1 MTIIQIPVNVKEIQS
16 VTSLENEESI
26 LLLVGSVGETNRDY
40 TFEWKKSVDDKDR
53 LDKLKS
59 LIKLCDYTL
68 NVVIDVSIVR
78 NDEGN
83 CEIEFNLYNRI
94 PIIEIKTDIN
104 SIFKS
109 EGVMLVQN
117 IQKSPENKVVTN
129 QSINDESNVNVEDEI
144 EQEVDAP
151 KTETNLVNDID
162 EVSEP
167 DKDNEDT
174 LEQQDLKTSLDQSL
188 HELYDSVSKEEI
200 NTDEYKEQVKSF
212 SKAFIRKA
220 TGDYDAELLS
230 LITIITY
237 DSLIQK
243 KSYEAFISSI
253 KSLTTKNEETFN
265 LFKYFNQKPSHNPLK
280 SLFIE
285 VMDNIEDMQ
294 VVEKYLE
301 EINRALDKGGF

>member
-1 MTIIQIPVNVKEIQS
+1 MTIIQIPVNVKEIQR

-40 TFEWKKSVDDKDR
+40 TFEWKKSVDNKDR

-68 NVVIDVSIVR
+68 DVVIDVSIVQ

-104 SIFKS
+104 NIFKNDV
-109 EGVMLVQN
+109 VMLEQN
-117 IQKSPENKVVTN
+117 IQKSPENKVVTD
-129 QSINDESNVNVEDEI
+129 QSINDESKANAEDKF
-144 EQEVDAP
+144 EQEVDTP
-151 KTETNLVNDID
+151 KTETNLVNDIE

-167 DKDNEDT
+167 KNDNKDT
-174 LEQQDLKTSLDQSL
+174 SEQQVLETSLDQSL
-188 HELYDSVSKEEI
+188 RELYDLVSKEI
-200 NTDEYKEQVKSF
+200 NTDGYEEQVKSF
-212 SKAFIRKA
+212 SKAFSRKA
-220 TGDYDAELLS
+220 TGDYEDETLPF
-230 LITIITY
+230 ITIIVY

-294 VVEKYLE
+294 VAEKYLE

>member
-68 NVVIDVSIVR
+68 DVVIDVSIVQ

-104 SIFKS
+104 NIFKS
-109 EGVMLVQN
+109 DVVMLEQN
-117 IQKSPENKVVTN
+117 MQKSPENKVVTD
-129 QSINDESNVNVEDEI
+129 QSINDESKANAEDKF
-144 EQEVDAP
+144 EQEVDTP
-151 KTETNLVNDID
+151 KTETNLVNDIE

-167 DKDNEDT
+167 KNDNKDT
-174 LEQQDLKTSLDQSL
+174 SEQQVLETSLDQSL
-188 HELYDSVSKEEI
+188 RELYDLVSKEI
-200 NTDEYKEQVKSF
+200 NTDGYEEQVKSF
-212 SKAFIRKA
+212 SKAFSRKA
-220 TGDYDAELLS
+220 TGDYEDETLPF
-230 LITIITY
+230 ITIIVY

-294 VVEKYLE
+294 VAEKYLE

>member
-68 NVVIDVSIVR
+68 DVVIDVSIVQ

-104 SIFKS
+104 NIFKNDV
-109 EGVMLVQN
+109 VMLEQN
-117 IQKSPENKVVTN
+117 IQKSPENKVVTD
-129 QSINDESNVNVEDEI
+129 QSINDESKANAEDKF
-144 EQEVDAP
+144 EQEVDTP
-151 KTETNLVNDID
+151 KTETNLVNDIE

-167 DKDNEDT
+167 KNDNKDT
-174 LEQQDLKTSLDQSL
+174 SEQQVLETSLDQSL
-188 HELYDSVSKEEI
+188 RELYDLVSKEI
-200 NTDEYKEQVKSF
+200 NTDGYEEQVKSF
-212 SKAFIRKA
+212 SKAFSRKA
-220 TGDYDAELLS
+220 TGDYEDETLPF
-230 LITIITY
+230 ITIIVY

-294 VVEKYLE
+294 VAEKYLE

>member
-1 MTIIQIPVNVKEIQS
+1 MTIIQIPVNVKEIQR

-59 LIKLCDYTL
+59 LLKLCDYTL
-68 NVVIDVSIVR
+68 DVVVDVSIVQ

-104 SIFKS
+104 NIFKS
-109 EGVMLVQN
+109 EGVMLVQK
-117 IQKSPENKVVTN
+117 IQKSDENKVVTE
-129 QSINDESNVNVEDEI
+129 QAINGESNVNVEDEI
-144 EQEVDAP
+144 EQEADAS
-151 KTETNLVNDID
+151 KTETKLVNDID

-167 DKDNEDT
+167 DNENS
-174 LEQQDLKTSLDQSL
+174 LEQHDLKTSLDQSL
-188 HELYDSVSKEEI
+188 HELYDLVSKEEI
-200 NTDEYKEQVKSF
+200 NTDEYKEQAKSF

-220 TGDYDAELLS
+220 TGDYDAELLP

-280 SLFIE
+280 PIFIE
-285 VMDNIEDMQ
+285 AMDNIEDMQ
-294 VVEKYLE
+294 VVERYLE
-301 EINRALDKGGF
+301 EINTALDKGGF

>member
-1 MTIIQIPVNVKEIQS
+1 MTIIQIPVNVKEIQR

-68 NVVIDVSIVR
+68 DVVIDVSIVQ

-83 CEIEFNLYNRI
+83 CEIKFNLYNRI

-104 SIFKS
+104 NIFKS
-109 EGVMLVQN
+109 DGVMLVQN
-117 IQKSPENKVVTN
+117 IQKSDENKVFTE
-129 QSINDESNVNVEDEI
+129 QTINGESNVNVEDEI

-200 NTDEYKEQVKSF
+200 NTDKYKEQVKSF

-220 TGDYDAELLS
+220 TGDYDAELLP

-285 VMDNIEDMQ
+285 FMDNIEDMQ
-294 VVEKYLE
+294 VVERYLE
-301 EINRALDKGGF
+301 EINTALDKGGF

>member
-26 LLLVGSVGETNRDY
+26 LLLIGSVGETNRDY

-68 NVVIDVSIVR
+68 NVVIDVSIVQ

-104 SIFKS
+104 NIFKS
-109 EGVMLVQN
+109 EDVMLEQN
-117 IQKSPENKVVTN
+117 IRKSPENKVVTD
-129 QSINDESNVNVEDEI
+129 QSINDESKANTEDKI
-144 EQEVDAP
+144 EQEVDTP
-151 KTETNLVNDID
+151 KTETNLVNDIE

-167 DKDNEDT
+167 KNDNKDT
-174 LEQQDLKTSLDQSL
+174 SEQQVLEISLDLSL
-188 HELYDSVSKEEI
+188 HELYDLVSKEI
-200 NTDEYKEQVKSF
+200 NTDEYEEQVKSF
-212 SKAFIRKA
+212 SKAFSRKA
-220 TGDYDAELLS
+220 TGDYEDETLS
-230 LITIITY
+230 FITIIVY
-237 DSLIQK
+237 NSLIQK

-285 VMDNIEDMQ
+285 AVDNIEDMQ

>member
-1 MTIIQIPVNVKEIQS
+1 MTIIQIPVNVKEIQR

-59 LIKLCDYTL
+59 LLKLCDYTL
-68 NVVIDVSIVR
+68 DVVVDVSIVQ

-104 SIFKS
+104 NIFKS
-109 EGVMLVQN
+109 EGVMLVQK
-117 IQKSPENKVVTN
+117 IQKSDENKVFTE
-129 QSINDESNVNVEDEI
+129 QAINGESNVNI
-144 EQEVDAP
+144 EQEVDAS

-167 DKDNEDT
+167 DNENT
-174 LEQQDLKTSLDQSL
+174 LEQQDLKASLGQSL
-188 HELYDSVSKEEI
+188 HELYDLVSKEEI
-200 NTDEYKEQVKSF
+200 NTDEYKEQAKSF

-220 TGDYDAELLS
+220 TGDYDAELLP

-280 SLFIE
+280 PIFIE
-285 VMDNIEDMQ
+285 AMDNIEDMQ
-294 VVEKYLE
+294 VVERYLE
-301 EINRALDKGGF
+301 EINTALDKGGF

>member
-1 MTIIQIPVNVKEIQS
+1 MTIIQIPVNVKEIQR

-68 NVVIDVSIVR
+68 DVVIDVSIVQ

-94 PIIEIKTDIN
+94 PIIGIKTDIN
-104 SIFKS
+104 NIFKS

-117 IQKSPENKVVTN
+117 SQNSDENKVFTE
-129 QSINDESNVNVEDEI
+129 QAINLKSNVNVEDEI

-174 LEQQDLKTSLDQSL
+174 LEQQDLKTFLDQSL

-220 TGDYDAELLS
+220 TGDYDDELLP

-237 DSLIQK
+237 DSLIQQ

-294 VVEKYLE
+294 VVERYLE
-301 EINRALDKGGF
+301 EINTALDKGGF

>member
-68 NVVIDVSIVR
+68 NVVIDVSIVQ

-104 SIFKS
+104 NIFKS
-109 EGVMLVQN
+109 EGIRLDQN
-117 IQKSPENKVVTN
+117 IQKSAENKVVTK
-129 QSINDESNVNVEDEI
+129 QSINDVSNANEEDKI
-144 EQEVDAP
+144 EQEIDTP
-151 KTETNLVNDID
+151 KTETNLVNDIE

-167 DKDNEDT
+167 KNDNKDIS
-174 LEQQDLKTSLDQSL
+174 EQQVLETSMDQSL
-188 HELYDSVSKEEI
+188 HELYDLVSKEI
-200 NTDEYKEQVKSF
+200 NTDEYKEKVKSF
-212 SKAFIRKA
+212 SKTFSRTA
-220 TGDYDAELLS
+220 TGDYDAETLP
-230 LITIITY
+230 LITVIVY

-280 SLFIE
+280 TLFIE
-285 VMDNIEDMQ
+285 AMNNIEDMQ

>member
-1 MTIIQIPVNVKEIQS
+1 MTIIQIPVNVKEIQR

-68 NVVIDVSIVR
+68 NVVIDVSIVQ

-104 SIFKS
+104 NIFKS
-109 EGVMLVQN
+109 EGIRLDQN
-117 IQKSPENKVVTN
+117 IQKSAENKVVTK
-129 QSINDESNVNVEDEI
+129 QSINDVSNANEEDKI
-144 EQEVDAP
+144 EQEIDTS
-151 KTETNLVNDID
+151 KTETNLVNDIE

-167 DKDNEDT
+167 KNDNKDIS
-174 LEQQDLKTSLDQSL
+174 EQQVLETSMDQSL
-188 HELYDSVSKEEI
+188 HELYDLVSKEI
-200 NTDEYKEQVKSF
+200 NTDEYEEQVKSF
-212 SKAFIRKA
+212 SKTFSRTA
-220 TGDYDAELLS
+220 TGDYDAETLPLLTV
-230 LITIITY
+230 IVY

-280 SLFIE
+280 TLFIE
-285 VMDNIEDMQ
+285 AMNNIEDMQ

-301 EINRALDKGGF
+301 EINRSLDKGGF

>member
-1 MTIIQIPVNVKEIQS
+1 MTIIQIPVNVKEIQR

-68 NVVIDVSIVR
+68 DVVIDVSIVQ

-104 SIFKS
+104 NIFKNDV
-109 EGVMLVQN
+109 VMLEQN
-117 IQKSPENKVVTN
+117 IQKSPENKVVTD
-129 QSINDESNVNVEDEI
+129 QSINDESKANAEDKF
-144 EQEVDAP
+144 EQEVDTP
-151 KTETNLVNDID
+151 KTETNLVNDIE

-167 DKDNEDT
+167 KNDNKDT
-174 LEQQDLKTSLDQSL
+174 SEQQVLETSLDQSL
-188 HELYDSVSKEEI
+188 RELYDLVSKEI
-200 NTDEYKEQVKSF
+200 NTDGYEEQVKSF
-212 SKAFIRKA
+212 SKAFSRKA
-220 TGDYDAELLS
+220 TGDYEDETLPF
-230 LITIITY
+230 ITIIVY

-294 VVEKYLE
+294 VAEKYLE

>member
-16 VTSLENEESI
+16 VTNLENEESI
-26 LLLVGSVGETNRDY
+26 LILVGSVGETNRDY
-40 TFEWKKSVDDKDR
+40 TFEWKKSGDDKDR

-68 NVVIDVSIVR
+68 NVVIDVSIVQ

-104 SIFKS
+104 NIFKS
-109 EGVMLVQN
+109 EGVMLEQN
-117 IQKSPENKVVTN
+117 IQKSDENKVVTE
-129 QSINDESNVNVEDEI
+129 QAINGEFNVNVEDEL
-144 EQEVDAP
+144 EQEVDAS

-162 EVSEP
+162 EVSEL
-167 DKDNEDT
+167 DNDNENT

-188 HELYDSVSKEEI
+188 HELYDLVSKEEI
-200 NTDEYKEQVKSF
+200 NTDEYKGQAKSF

-220 TGDYDAELLS
+220 TGDYDAELLP

-265 LFKYFNQKPSHNPLK
+265 LFKYFNQKPAHNPLK
-280 SLFIE
+280 PLFIE
-285 VMDNIEDMQ
+285 AMDNIEDMQ
-294 VVEKYLE
+294 VVERYLE

>member
-68 NVVIDVSIVR
+68 NVVIDVSIVQ

-104 SIFKS
+104 NIFKS
-109 EGVMLVQN
+109 EGIRLDQN
-117 IQKSPENKVVTN
+117 IQKSAENKVVTE
-129 QSINDESNVNVEDEI
+129 QSINDVSNANAEDKI
-144 EQEVDAP
+144 EQEIDTP
-151 KTETNLVNDID
+151 KTETNLVNDIE

-167 DKDNEDT
+167 KNDNKDT
-174 LEQQDLKTSLDQSL
+174 SEQQVLETSLDQSL
-188 HELYDSVSKEEI
+188 HELYDLVSKEI
-200 NTDEYKEQVKSF
+200 NTDEYEEQVKSF
-212 SKAFIRKA
+212 SKAFSRKA
-220 TGDYDAELLS
+220 TGDYGDETLPF
-230 LITIITY
+230 ITVIVY

-253 KSLTTKNEETFN
+253 KSLTTKNEETFK

-285 VMDNIEDMQ
+285 AMNNIEDMQ
-294 VVEKYLE
+294 VAEKYLE